1 MDNSLANE
9 SKETQKDPLPEE
21 SKSDCPLSKK
31 VKPDAS
37 LTEEEKPEKQQDSL
51 QLALQMLASPPES
64 ACEEVM
70 NKWKEFGVLSIEE
83 IRGLLF
89 DYWLSNCLGL
99 PCFVSGLLLLID
111 SVGLLYFRFI

>member
-1 MDNSLANE
+1 MDNSLVNE

-83 IRGLLF
+83 IRKHSEVEEGEGF
-89 DYWLSNCLGL
+89 TFGEKR
-99 PCFVSGLLLLID
+99 ID
-111 SVGLLYFRFI
+111 GHWKYIG